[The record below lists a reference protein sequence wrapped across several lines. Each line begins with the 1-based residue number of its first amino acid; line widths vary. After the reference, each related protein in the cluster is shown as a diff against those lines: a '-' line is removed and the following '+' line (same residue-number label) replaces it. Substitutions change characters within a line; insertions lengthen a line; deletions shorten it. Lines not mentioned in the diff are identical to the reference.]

1 MIDPAVNPPLDPV
14 AVQQAMAART
24 AEVDRSVLAAFAE
37 FVAPRYSSG
46 LALVAVGGFGRKEL
60 FPYSDVDLLVLVD
73 TEKNIPERGVL
84 SPFLQKLWDLSLRPS
99 HSVHP
104 LADCVAE
111 HADNAEFSISLLDH
125 RFLGGDL
132 ALYTELSQKFSQ
144 FRGRR
149 GPAVAKQ
156 LVALSDERRAKFQ
169 KTIYQLEPNI
179 KETPGG
185 LRDLQT
191 ARWLQMLD
199 PHGALP
205 DLDPAFHFL
214 AGIRWRLHE
223 AAGRDQNGLTFEMQ
237 DSLSDQP
244 EVLMRDYFRHT
255 RLVDRTVRHA
265 LEACSERSGELLR
278 RFHEWRSRLSTPDFT
293 VSRDRV
299 LLRAHK
305 PPSGLQLFEF
315 AGRHGLRLA
324 SDTVERLQGFI
335 PEAKWDEW
343 KRLLNLPKP
352 GAGLRAMQEAGV
364 LAAAIPEWRNI
375 ECLVTRDY
383 YHRYT
388 VDEHTLVAVEAL
400 EDIQDGRFA
409 ALLSGIEDP
418 ALIRFSLLLHDIGK
432 GTGRD
437 HSEVSLEVAEAV
449 LDRLGAPQM
458 DRDAVT
464 YLVRYHLA
472 LSSVMNSRDLS
483 DPATARALA
492 DSVGTVERLK
502 LLTMLTYADISAVNP
517 QAMSPWRLE
526 QLWQTYAVAH
536 AEFTRELASERIH
549 DAEGVEPDRAKF
561 LEGLPI
567 RYLRTHTVA
576 EVDAHFALSQ
586 ALASRPV
593 ALEIEHLKGVHR
605 LTLLTKDK
613 PGLFTGVAGAISS
626 FGLDIV
632 KAEAFSNASGVVLD
646 TFTFTD
652 PHRTLELNPSE
663 VDRLRGVVR
672 NVVEGK
678 QDVRALLRGRAK
690 PLLPSRAKV
699 PPRVLFRE
707 EATEVAT
714 LVEIAAQD
722 RPGLLH
728 DLADAISSA
737 GCNIEVVMIDTE
749 AHKALDVFYVTHQ
762 GAKLSPSVK
771 EDLQARLLAACSGG
785 R

>member
-1 MIDPAVNPPLDPV
+1 
-14 AVQQAMAART
+14 MAART
-24 AEVDRSVLAAFAE
+24 AEVDRVVLKTFAEHLAA
-37 FVAPRYSSG
+37 RYPSG
-46 LALVAVGGFGRKEL
+46 LALVAVGGYGRKEL
-60 FPYSDVDLLVLVD
+60 FPYSDVDLLFLFA
-73 TEKNIPERGVL
+73 TEKDIPEKGVL
-84 SPFLQKLWDLSLRPS
+84 SGMLQQLWDAQLRPS
-99 HSVHP
+99 QSVHT

-111 HADNAEFSISLLDH
+111 HADNAEFTISLLDH
-125 RFLGGDL
+125 RFLAGDS
-132 ALYTELSQKFSQ
+132 ALYDELTLKFNQ
-144 FRGRR
+144 FRSRR

-156 LVALSDERRAKFQ
+156 LVTLSDDRRAKFQ

-191 ARWLQMLD
+191 ARWLNQLD
-199 PHGALP
+199 PHGAAPELQA
-205 DLDPAFHFL
+205 AFDFL

-223 AAGRDQNGLTFEMQ
+223 AAGRDKNELTFELQ
-237 DSLSDQP
+237 DALSDEP
-244 EVLMRDYFRHT
+244 EHLMRDYFRHT

-265 LEACSERSGELLR
+265 MEASSERSGELLR

-299 LLRAHK
+299 LLRGHK

-315 AGRHGLRLA
+315 VARHGLRLA
-324 SDTVERLQGFI
+324 GDTIQRLRGFA
-335 PEAKWDEW
+335 PEAKWDDW
-343 KRLLNLPKP
+343 KRFLNLPKP
-352 GAGLRAMQEAGV
+352 GAGLRAMQESDV
-364 LAAAIPEWRNI
+364 LVRAIPEWRNI

-400 EDIQDGRFA
+400 ENIVDGRFST
-409 ALLSGIEDP
+409 LMEGIEDP

-449 LDRLGAPQM
+449 MDRLGAPEM

-464 YLVRYHLA
+464 YLVRHHLA

-483 DPATARALA
+483 DPATARHLA

-517 QAMSPWRLE
+517 HAMSPWRLE

-536 AEFTRELASERIH
+536 EEFTRELATERIH
-549 DAEGVEPDRAKF
+549 DASAEPARARF
-561 LEGLPI
+561 LEGLPT
-567 RYLRTHTVA
+567 RYLRTHTQV
-576 EVDAHFALSQ
+576 EMDAHFALSKG
-586 ALASRPV
+586 LETRSV
-593 ALEIEHLKGVHR
+593 ALEVEHQKGVYK
-605 LTLLTKDK
+605 LTLLAKDK
-613 PGLFTGVAGAISS
+613 PGLFTSVAGAISS

-672 NVVEGK
+672 SVIEGK
-678 QDVRALLRGRAK
+678 QDVRMLLRGRVR
-690 PLLPSRAKV
+690 PTGPSRVKV
-699 PPRVLFRE
+699 PPAVHFRDD
-707 EATEVAT
+707 AADVAT
-714 LVEIAAQD
+714 LVEIVAPD

-728 DLADAISSA
+728 DLADAITGA

-749 AHKALDVFYVTHQ
+749 AHKALDVFYVTKE
-762 GAKLSPSVK
+762 GTKLTAEHK
-771 EDLQARLLAACSGG
+771 EDLQTRLLAACAGG